1 MRRAIAD
8 PVALAQVSGRPARC
22 GVDGKT
28 QPPDPPPDQRFLPRI
43 ADAQGH
49 VGLASGQVQHCVGN
63 DHLDFDLGPCG
74 AKGGDMGG
82 QHAHRQQVGGGDADG
97 AMGPLVLPGHLQR
110 QRGDFFLDA
119 DDGIAHLSAR
129 RRQRIAAG

>member
-1 MRRAIAD
+1 
-8 PVALAQVSGRPARC
+8 VSATITSISISGHAAR
-22 GVDGKT
+22 KAAT
-28 QPPDPPPDQRFLPRI
+28 W
-43 ADAQGH
+43 
-49 VGLASGQVQHCVGN
+49 
-63 DHLDFDLGPCG
+63 
-74 AKGGDMGG
+74 GG

-119 DDGIAHLSAR
+119 DDGIAHLFAR